1 MITWIFIIVPSVLLL
16 GVIITGY
23 IVTCKKMS
31 KKKQDNPK
39 ISQSRRKI
47 LKYQDTIMSK
57 INFDESN
64 NHCCEKNN
72 ETSQNEEINPI
83 NNDVEIALNESKP
96 QIVEKVQENKQQK
109 KDEELKDTL
118 FNKRDKKSR
127 NHHQPKKSKKDD
139 EEIKIGKYAK
149 LSEKEIFSKGGHGP
163 GRGPRGALQFKE
175 KPKDF
180 KGALKRIFKYL
191 GTNKVYLI
199 MLFIVVIIS
208 TLINLLG
215 PVLQGN
221 AINAINQG
229 NMSKLTKTLILLF
242 SVYVAIALIE
252 LVSNLLSAH
261 LSQNM
266 VRKMRKDTFDKLI
279 YLPISY
285 FDTHQHGDIMS
296 KVTNDVDNISNTVS
310 QSLTSLISGVIT
322 VIGALVIMLVYSP
335 LLTLISLA
343 TLGLT
348 FISTKILSKK
358 MRKFF
363 RIQRSLIGEI
373 NAQVEEMVVGH
384 KTVKAFC
391 KEQDV
396 ENEFNEISNGLRKY
410 GFKAELFGG
419 IMGPMMNVIN
429 NLSYLLVVAFGALFV
444 TKGINGLEVGVIIT
458 FASLSRQFSRP
469 INTIAN
475 LYTQIQTSIAA
486 AERVFELLDTKPEI
500 NEGTKTINDLDKKQ
514 IIEFRDVNF
523 AYVPG
528 EMVLK
533 NFNLTVKPGEKIAL
547 VGATGSGKTTI
558 VNLLMRFY
566 DVTSGEIMIGG
577 ININDIEK
585 HELRSLIAIVLQDTV
600 LFKDT
605 ILNNI
610 KYGRLNATKKEV
622 VAASKLSNSNYFID
636 RLSNE
641 YDTILTES
649 GSNLSGGQRQLLSIA
664 RAVLAS
670 PKILILDEA
679 TSSVDTRTEKN
690 IQDGLVALM
699 KNRTSLIIAHRLS
712 TIRDADKIVV
722 IDHGQIVEMG
732 NHDELIKNEGV
743 YYKLY
748 QTQFAGNAI

>member
-1 MITWIFIIVPSVLLL
+1 MITWILIIVPIVLLL

-31 KKKQDNPK
+31 KKKQNNQK
-39 ISQSRRKI
+39 IKQNRRKI

-57 INFDESN
+57 INFDEPN
-64 NHCCEKNN
+64 NHCCEKIN
-72 ETSQNEEINPI
+72 ETSQTEEINPI

-410 GFKAELFGG
+410 GFRAELFGG

-514 IIEFRDVNF
+514 IIEFKDVNF

-577 ININDIEK
+577 VNINDIEK

-641 YDTILTES
+641 YDTVLTES

-722 IDHGQIVEMG
+722 IDHGRIVEMG

>member
-1 MITWIFIIVPSVLLL
+1 MITWILIIVPSVLFL

-31 KKKQDNPK
+31 KKKQDNQK
-39 ISQSRRKI
+39 ISQNRRKI

-57 INFDESN
+57 INFDEPN
-64 NHCCEKNN
+64 NHCCEKIN
-72 ETSQNEEINPI
+72 ETSQTEEINPI

-410 GFKAELFGG
+410 GFRAELFGG

-514 IIEFRDVNF
+514 IIEFKDVNF

-577 ININDIEK
+577 VNINDIEK

-641 YDTILTES
+641 YDTVLTES

-722 IDHGQIVEMG
+722 IDHGRIVEMG

>member
-1 MITWIFIIVPSVLLL
+1 MITWILIIVPSVLLL
-16 GVIITGY
+16 GIIITGY

-31 KKKQDNPK
+31 KKKQNNQK
-39 ISQSRRKI
+39 IKQNRRKI

-57 INFDESN
+57 INFDEPN
-64 NHCCEKNN
+64 NHCCEKIN
-72 ETSQNEEINPI
+72 ETSQTEEINPI
-83 NNDVEIALNESKP
+83 NNDVGIALNESKP

-533 NFNLTVKPGEKIAL
+533 HFNLTVKPGEKIAL

>member
-1 MITWIFIIVPSVLLL
+1 MITWILIIVPSVLFL

-31 KKKQDNPK
+31 KKKQDNQK
-39 ISQSRRKI
+39 ISQNRRKI

-57 INFDESN
+57 INFDEPN
-64 NHCCEKNN
+64 NHCCEKIN
-72 ETSQNEEINPI
+72 ETSQTEEINPI

-410 GFKAELFGG
+410 GFRAELFGG

-514 IIEFRDVNF
+514 IIEFKDVNF
-523 AYVPG
+523 AYVQG

-577 ININDIEK
+577 VNINDIEK

-641 YDTILTES
+641 YDTVLTES

-722 IDHGQIVEMG
+722 IDHGRIVEMG

>member
-1 MITWIFIIVPSVLLL
+1 MITLICIVLPFIILL
-16 GVIITGY
+16 GIIITSY
-23 IVTCKKMS
+23 IVIARRMRDKAIDVKHS
-31 KKKQDNPK
+31 K
-39 ISQSRRKI
+39 RRVR
-47 LKYQDTIMSK
+47 KYEDTIMATYKEFEEK
-57 INFDESN
+57 IEQKTNEPVITIDEDRPQVVEVSSN
-64 NHCCEKNN
+64 IIEK
-72 ETSQNEEINPI
+72 
-83 NNDVEIALNESKP
+83 K
-96 QIVEKVQENKQQK
+96 KNKKAK
-109 KDEELKDTL
+109 KQRK
-118 FNKRDKKSR
+118 
-127 NHHQPKKSKKDD
+127 

-149 LSEKEIFSKGGHGP
+149 LSDKEIFSKGGP
-163 GRGPRGALQFKE
+163 GRGPRGALQLKE
-175 KPKDF
+175 KPKNF
-180 KGALKRIFKYL
+180 KEALKRILKYL
-191 GTNKVYLI
+191 GSNKVYLI
-199 MLFIVVIIS
+199 ILLVVVIIS
-208 TLINLLG
+208 TLITLLG
-215 PVLQGN
+215 PILQGN
-221 AINAINQG
+221 AINAIKAKNL
-229 NMSKLTKTLILLF
+229 SKLTKILIQLF
-242 SVYVAIALIE
+242 SVYVAIALIDFISS
-252 LVSNLLSAH
+252 LISAY

-279 YLPISY
+279 YLPIGY

-310 QSLTSLISGVIT
+310 QSLVSLISGVIT

-335 LLTLISLA
+335 LLTLISVL

-391 KEQDV
+391 KEEDV
-396 ENEFNEISNGLRKY
+396 ENEFNEISGGLRKY

-419 IMGPMMNVIN
+419 IMGPMMNIIN

-444 TKGINGLEVGVIIT
+444 AKGINGLTIGAIIT
-458 FASLSRQFSRP
+458 FASLSKQFSRP

-486 AERVFELLDTKPEI
+486 AERVFELLDTMPEV
-500 NEGTKTINDLDKKQ
+500 NEGTLKVEDLDKSQ
-514 IIEFRDVNF
+514 IIEFKNVDF

-533 NFNLTVKPGEKIAL
+533 NFNLTVKPGQKIAL

-566 DVTSGEIMIGG
+566 DVTNGEITIGG
-577 ININDIEK
+577 KNINDIEK

-600 LFKDT
+600 LFKDS

-610 KYGRLNATKKEV
+610 KYGRLDATKDEV
-622 VAASKLSNSNYFID
+622 IAASKLSNSNYFID
-636 RLSNE
+636 RLSDDYN
-641 YDTILTES
+641 TTLTES

-664 RAVLAS
+664 RAVLAN

-732 NHDELIKNEGV
+732 NHDELIKLDGV
-743 YYKLY
+743 YNKLY
-748 QTQFAGNAI
+748 QTQFAGNTI

>member
-1 MITWIFIIVPSVLLL
+1 MITWILIIVPSVLFL

-31 KKKQDNPK
+31 KKKQNNQK
-39 ISQSRRKI
+39 IKQNRRKI

-57 INFDESN
+57 INFDEPN
-64 NHCCEKNN
+64 NHCCEKIN
-72 ETSQNEEINPI
+72 ETSQTEEINPI

-127 NHHQPKKSKKDD
+127 NHHKPKKSKKDD

-566 DVTSGEIMIGG
+566 DVTSGEILIGG
-577 ININDIEK
+577 VNINDIEK

-622 VAASKLSNSNYFID
+622 VVASKLSNSNYFID

-641 YDTILTES
+641 YDTVLTES

>member
-1 MITWIFIIVPSVLLL
+1 MITWILIIVPSVLLL
-16 GVIITGY
+16 GIIITGY

-31 KKKQDNPK
+31 KKKQNNQK
-39 ISQSRRKI
+39 IKQNRRKI

-57 INFDESN
+57 INFDEPN
-64 NHCCEKNN
+64 NHCCEKIN
-72 ETSQNEEINPI
+72 ETSQTEEINPI

-410 GFKAELFGG
+410 GFRAELFGG

-514 IIEFRDVNF
+514 IIEFKDVNF

-566 DVTSGEIMIGG
+566 DVTSGGIMIGG

>member
-1 MITWIFIIVPSVLLL
+1 MIIWILMIVLCGLLL
-16 GVIITGY
+16 GVIIIGY
-23 IVTCKKMS
+23 IVTCKKVT
-31 KKKQDNPK
+31 KKKSNCQKGNLN
-39 ISQSRRKI
+39 RRKI
-47 LKYQDTIMSK
+47 LRYQDTIMAKVSFDK
-57 INFDESN
+57 EETNKDESI
-64 NHCCEKNN
+64 
-72 ETSQNEEINPI
+72 T
-83 NNDVEIALNESKP
+83 LNESKP
-96 QIVEKVQENKQQK
+96 QIVSNIQENKQLEGAK
-109 KDEELKDTL
+109 
-118 FNKRDKKSR
+118 FNKK
-127 NHHQPKKSKKDD
+127 HQHKKDD
-139 EEIKIGKYAK
+139 EEVKIGKYAN

-180 KGALKRIFKYL
+180 KGAVKRIFKYL

-208 TLINLLG
+208 TLISLLG
-215 PVLQGN
+215 PILQGD

-229 NMSKLTKTLILLF
+229 NMAKLTKKLVLLF
-242 SVYVAIALIE
+242 SVYVGIAFIE
-252 LVSNLLSAH
+252 LGSNLLSAH

-296 KVTNDVDNISNTVS
+296 KITNDVDNISNTVS

-322 VIGALVIMLVYSP
+322 IIGALVIMLVYSP

-348 FISTKILSKK
+348 LVSSKMLSKK

-396 ENEFNEISNGLRKY
+396 EDEFNEISNGLRKY

-429 NLSYLLVVAFGALFV
+429 NLSYLLIVAFGALFV
-444 TKGINGLEVGVIIT
+444 TKGINNLEVGVIIT

-486 AERVFELLDTKPEI
+486 AERVFELLDTAPEI
-500 NEGTKTINDLDKKQ
+500 NEGTKTIKDLDEKQ
-514 IIEFRDVNF
+514 IIEFKDVDF

-528 EMVLK
+528 ELVLK
-533 NFNLTVKPGEKIAL
+533 KFNLTVKPGEKIAL

-566 DVTSGEIMIGG
+566 DVTSGEITIGG
-577 ININDIEK
+577 VNINDIEK

-610 KYGRLNATKKEV
+610 KYGRLDAAKEEV

-664 RAVLAS
+664 RAVLAN

-722 IDHGQIVEMG
+722 IDHGRIVEMG

-743 YYKLY
+743 YFKLY

>member
-1 MITWIFIIVPSVLLL
+1 MITWILIIVPSVLFL

-31 KKKQDNPK
+31 KKKQNNQK
-39 ISQSRRKI
+39 IKQNRRKI

-57 INFDESN
+57 INFDEPN
-64 NHCCEKNN
+64 NHCCEKIN
-72 ETSQNEEINPI
+72 ETSQTEEINPI

-96 QIVEKVQENKQQK
+96 QIVEKVQENKQLEK
-109 KDEELKDTL
+109 GEELKDTL

-139 EEIKIGKYAK
+139 EKIKTGKYAK

-199 MLFIVVIIS
+199 MLFIVVVIS
-208 TLINLLG
+208 TLISLLG

-221 AINAINQG
+221 AINAIKQG

-242 SVYVAIALIE
+242 SVYVGIALIE

-285 FDTHQHGDIMS
+285 FDKNNHGDIMS

-500 NEGTKTINDLDKKQ
+500 NEGTKTIKDLDKKQ
-514 IIEFRDVNF
+514 IIEFKNVNF

-566 DVTSGEIMIGG
+566 DVTSGEILIGG
-577 ININDIEK
+577 VNINDIEK

-641 YDTILTES
+641 YDTVLTES

-664 RAVLAS
+664 RAVLAN

>member
-1 MITWIFIIVPSVLLL
+1 MITWILIIVPSVLFL

-31 KKKQDNPK
+31 KKKQNNQK
-39 ISQSRRKI
+39 IKQNRRKI

-57 INFDESN
+57 INFDEPN
-64 NHCCEKNN
+64 NHCCEKIN
-72 ETSQNEEINPI
+72 ETSQTEEINPI

-514 IIEFRDVNF
+514 IIEFKDVNF

-566 DVTSGEIMIGG
+566 DVTSGEILIGG
-577 ININDIEK
+577 VNINDIEK

>member
-1 MITWIFIIVPSVLLL
+1 MIIWILMIVLCGLLL
-16 GVIITGY
+16 GVIIIGY
-23 IVTCKKMS
+23 IVTCKKVT
-31 KKKQDNPK
+31 KKKSNCQKGNLN
-39 ISQSRRKI
+39 RRKI
-47 LKYQDTIMSK
+47 LRYQDTIMAKVSFDK
-57 INFDESN
+57 EETNKDESI
-64 NHCCEKNN
+64 
-72 ETSQNEEINPI
+72 T
-83 NNDVEIALNESKP
+83 LNESKP
-96 QIVEKVQENKQQK
+96 QIVSNIQENKQLEGAK
-109 KDEELKDTL
+109 
-118 FNKRDKKSR
+118 FNKK
-127 NHHQPKKSKKDD
+127 HQHKKDD
-139 EEIKIGKYAK
+139 EEVKIGKYAN

-180 KGALKRIFKYL
+180 KGAIKRIFKYL

-208 TLINLLG
+208 TLISLLG
-215 PVLQGN
+215 PILQGD

-229 NMSKLTKTLILLF
+229 NMAKLTKKLVLLF
-242 SVYVAIALIE
+242 SVYVGIAFIE
-252 LVSNLLSAH
+252 LGSNLLSAH

-296 KVTNDVDNISNTVS
+296 KITNDVDNISNTVS

-322 VIGALVIMLVYSP
+322 IIGALVIMLVYSP

-348 FISTKILSKK
+348 LVSSKMLSKK

-396 ENEFNEISNGLRKY
+396 EDEFNEISNGLRKY

-429 NLSYLLVVAFGALFV
+429 NLSYLLIVAFGALFV
-444 TKGINGLEVGVIIT
+444 TKGINNLEVGVIIT

-486 AERVFELLDTKPEI
+486 AERVFELLDTAPEI
-500 NEGTKTINDLDKKQ
+500 NEGTKTIKDLDEKQ
-514 IIEFRDVNF
+514 IIEFKDVDF

-528 EMVLK
+528 ELVLK
-533 NFNLTVKPGEKIAL
+533 KFNLTVKPGEKIAL

-566 DVTSGEIMIGG
+566 DVTSGEITIGG
-577 ININDIEK
+577 VNINDIEK

-610 KYGRLNATKKEV
+610 KYGRLDATKEEV

-641 YDTILTES
+641 YDTVLTES

-664 RAVLAS
+664 RAVLAN

-722 IDHGQIVEMG
+722 IDHGRIVEMG

-743 YYKLY
+743 YFKLY

>member
-1 MITWIFIIVPSVLLL
+1 MITWILIIVPSVLLL
-16 GVIITGY
+16 GIIITGY

-31 KKKQDNPK
+31 KKKQNNQK
-39 ISQSRRKI
+39 IKQNRRKI

-57 INFDESN
+57 INFDEPN
-64 NHCCEKNN
+64 NHCCEKIN
-72 ETSQNEEINPI
+72 ETSQTEEINPI
-83 NNDVEIALNESKP
+83 NNDVGIALNESKP

-514 IIEFRDVNF
+514 IIEFKDVNF

-577 ININDIEK
+577 VNINDIEK

-641 YDTILTES
+641 YDTVLTES

-722 IDHGQIVEMG
+722 IDHGRIVEMG

>member
-83 NNDVEIALNESKP
+83 NNDVKIALNESKS
-96 QIVEKVQENKQQK
+96 QIVEKVQENKQLEK
-109 KDEELKDTL
+109 GEELKDTL

-139 EEIKIGKYAK
+139 EKIKIGKYAK

-199 MLFIVVIIS
+199 MLFIVVVIS
-208 TLINLLG
+208 TLISLLG

-221 AINAINQG
+221 AINAIKQG

-242 SVYVAIALIE
+242 SVYVGIALIE

-335 LLTLISLA
+335 LLTLISFA

-363 RIQRSLIGEI
+363 RIQRLLIGEI

-500 NEGTKTINDLDKKQ
+500 NEGTKTIKDLDKKQ
-514 IIEFRDVNF
+514 IIEFKDVNF

-636 RLSNE
+636 RLFNE
-641 YDTILTES
+641 YDTVLTES

-664 RAVLAS
+664 RAVLAN

-722 IDHGQIVEMG
+722 IDHGRIVEMG

>member
-1 MITWIFIIVPSVLLL
+1 MITWILIIVPSVLFL

-31 KKKQDNPK
+31 KKKQNNQK
-39 ISQSRRKI
+39 IKQNRRKI

-57 INFDESN
+57 INFDEPN
-64 NHCCEKNN
+64 NHCCEKIN
-72 ETSQNEEINPI
+72 ETSQTEEINPI
-83 NNDVEIALNESKP
+83 NNDVGIALNESKP

-199 MLFIVVIIS
+199 MLFTVVIIS

-410 GFKAELFGG
+410 GFRAELFGG

-566 DVTSGEIMIGG
+566 DVTSGEILIGG
-577 ININDIEK
+577 VNINDIEK

-622 VAASKLSNSNYFID
+622 VVASKLSNSNYFID

-641 YDTILTES
+641 YDTVLTES